1 MKGIVL
7 AGGSGTRFYPITEV
21 ASKRLLLIYGRLMV
35 YEPIKRFDDGGG
47 EREDQQEVVTD
58 N

>member
-7 AGGSGTRFYPITEV
+7 AGGSGTRLYPITEV
-21 ASKRLLLIYGRLMV
+21 ASKRLLLIYDRLMV
-35 YEPIKRFDDGGG
+35 YEPIKRIDDGGG